1 MLYSDRNFPIKF
13 AELARDSQIPER
25 LLQYLQV
32 DCSANCLL
40 SNKRL
45 GHHIRP
51 SIKVS
56 FLDKAINFVNEYI
69 KVTHLA
75 LEEKL
80 LDVFSLG
87 TTHLYGTTHP

>member
-13 AELARDSQIPER
+13 AELVRDSQIPER
-25 LLQYLQV
+25 LLRYLQV
-32 DCSANCLL
+32 DGSANCLL

-56 FLDKAINFVNEYI
+56 FLDKAINFVNYV
-69 KVTHLA
+69 K
-75 LEEKL
+75 
-80 LDVFSLG
+80 F
-87 TTHLYGTTHP
+87 